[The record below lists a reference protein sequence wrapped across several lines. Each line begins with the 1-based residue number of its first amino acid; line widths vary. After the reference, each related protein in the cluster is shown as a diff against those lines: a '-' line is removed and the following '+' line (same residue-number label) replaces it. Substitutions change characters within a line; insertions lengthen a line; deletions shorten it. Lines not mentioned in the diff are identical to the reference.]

1 MDLSG
6 DPKTLKMNPH
16 QLPLILSATNRQEEA
31 CLQSSSSSATVT
43 STTTTTWKQQNDDH
57 LEHDGQPS
65 EKNDQTIL
73 DLDDGYGKL
82 YKKHSRDESSN
93 HNNNNTTRAI
103 RSTTGNG
110 SQKFNHN
117 SQVNTATNNTPPS
130 SIGRPSRN
138 IPMEYKSGDVAK
150 EVSTTSTPPE
160 VVNIEQDH
168 DNNEIN
174 RKQQDRSPPSLA
186 SPEMNGS
193 ATKRKKSVTFH
204 PEVVTSS
211 RSLSP
216 TSHLMNGASD
226 DLISQHENESSN
238 SHSFRNES
246 DINGA
251 GSVFFKHPPWLVYTF
266 QHSWRVK
273 LQEYSNNDSDEPEEN
288 LTSLLTL
295 EKIMSRPIDI
305 ESPIWYFLP
314 KRLIQASTIENDQFK
329 LNNYQIDEDDLE
341 PKFEVYFNYWAQLRD
356 SLFLR
361 LRKENKKLKN
371 EKSSNAQLWY
381 GYHNAAILSFFIET
395 QKDSLCDLQK
405 ALHFRI
411 FDLLF
416 ESMAQLN
423 QSENTEN
430 ITLISDQELTLM
442 KTVCFFYIET
452 EHLFHATSVLYH
464 VMRNYCFTAESY
476 QKLVQKWSTSDLEK
490 LEIYPLNI
498 DWKVVYLILRLI
510 SKYLEI
516 LERKPTESSF
526 VSQLQYDEFCKVDRG
541 LSQFSQND
549 LLCFRNCVIEQIC
562 KYKPNHDLYL
572 LWKDK
577 WQADDTE
584 NSCKAFPKIETEPE
598 LLENCFYILYLIISK
613 ERERISE
620 KGFTESSANPTDF
633 KPKVT
638 ESRSKVSLLS
648 KLGNYWK
655 KLRFKFFGNSSLMTI
670 VLYIAGV
677 LGTAFIVKVIYQFF
691 SSSGLSHSEKQF
703 NLSRNDLRL
712 PYLTSP
718 QFESALPSKMNVTP
732 SSIHQQQTPTKR
744 YSSSP
749 SLNFEI
755 AHTTKPSSLPVAT
768 LGTSFNTQHPE
779 NRTINK
785 ENIRTILKPSNFK
798 QDFYEKVDQVN
809 GQIDRVVERDFN
821 YISSLREE
829 MDHIFDIAEKMK
841 QPKKKSTSSDEEK
854 QQETQKPLV
863 SFQVGDQVEQP
874 NSSVTVSQSS
884 PGENMRS
891 QNTSPIYKR
900 ALDTSALPTEY
911 NPVGFGSDELP
922 PFPSTNQNPNLA
934 TFIGS
939 EGVSK
944 SNVVANNRLNNLN
957 RTIGS
962 STNRK
967 TLTTTSRKKTS
978 TPNTG
983 GPKVFGKRKV

>member
-1 MDLSG
+1 MS
-6 DPKTLKMNPH
+6 
-16 QLPLILSATNRQEEA
+16 QPLAEVPPPFATNRQQEEEA
-31 CLQSSSSSATVT
+31 SSSASITIFN
-43 STTTTTWKQQNDDH
+43 NDDQTNDPH
-57 LEHDGQPS
+57 NLHGQQQEENGQHIEQHVP
-65 EKNDQTIL
+65 
-73 DLDDGYGKL
+73 GKMF
-82 YKKHSRDESSN
+82 KTHSRDVRT
-93 HNNNNTTRAI
+93 HITTRTTTI
-103 RSTTGNG
+103 RG
-110 SQKFNHN
+110 SQKLDNVNSNHT
-117 SQVNTATNNTPPS
+117 VTNNTS
-130 SIGRPSRN
+130 GRN
-138 IPMEYKSGDVAK
+138 LEYKSGDVAK
-150 EVSTTSTPPE
+150 EVSTTSTPPLIE
-160 VVNIEQDH
+160 VENDTEQQH
-168 DNNEIN
+168 EQNNESS
-174 RKQQDRSPPSLA
+174 RKQQDRSPPSSSLA

-211 RSLSP
+211 RSVSP
-216 TSHLMNGASD
+216 TTHFMNGGSD
-226 DLISQHENESSN
+226 DLIGQHENEP
-238 SHSFRNES
+238 SFRNDS
-246 DINGA
+246 DMNGV
-251 GSVFFKHPPWLVYTF
+251 GSVFFKHPAWLVYTF

-273 LQEYSNNDSDEPEEN
+273 LQEYASNDSDEPEEN

-295 EKIMSRPIDI
+295 DKIMSRPIDI

-314 KRLIQASTIENDQFK
+314 KRLIQPSTIENDQFK
-329 LNNYQIDEDDLE
+329 INNYQMDEDDLE

-361 LRKENKKLKN
+361 LRKENKKLKS

-395 QKDSLCDLQK
+395 QKDSLHDLQK

-416 ESMAQLN
+416 ESMAQTN
-423 QSENTEN
+423 QAENAEN
-430 ITLISDQELTLM
+430 VTLISDQELTLM

-490 LEIYPLNI
+490 SEIYPSNI

-516 LERKPTESSF
+516 LERKSTESSF

-577 WQADDTE
+577 WQADDIS
-584 NSCKAFPKIETEPE
+584 NSCKAFPRIETEPE
-598 LLENCFYILYLIISK
+598 LLENCFYIIYLIISK

-620 KGFTESSANPTDF
+620 KGFTDNNTNTTDF
-633 KPKVT
+633 KPKVN
-638 ESRSKVSLLS
+638 ESRSKTTLLS

-655 KLRFKFFGNSSLMTI
+655 KLRVRLFGNSSLMTI
-670 VLYIAGV
+670 ILYIAGV
-677 LGTAFIVKVIYQFF
+677 LGTAFILKIIYQFF
-691 SSSGLSHSEKQF
+691 NTSSLSRSENQF

-712 PYLTSP
+712 PYLTSS
-718 QFESALPSKMNVTP
+718 QFGSALPSKMDVSP
-732 SSIHQQQTPTKR
+732 LHQQQTPTTR
-744 YSSSP
+744 YSSP

-755 AHTTKPSSLPVAT
+755 AHSTKPSSSPVAT
-768 LGTSFNTQHPE
+768 LGTSFNTHPE
-779 NRTINK
+779 NRTIHK
-785 ENIRTILKPSNFK
+785 DNIRTILKPSNFK
-798 QDFYEKVDQVN
+798 QDFYEKVDQTN
-809 GQIDRVVERDFN
+809 GQVDRVVERDFN
-821 YISSLREE
+821 YISSLRDE
-829 MDHIFDIAEKMK
+829 MDHVFDIAEKMK
-841 QPKKKSTSSDEEK
+841 QPKKKSTSEDIK
-854 QQETQKPLV
+854 QATQKPV
-863 SFQVGDQVEQP
+863 VTFQVGEDTEQ
-874 NSSVTVSQSS
+874 QASS
-884 PGENMRS
+884 PVISSSSSIAENVRS
-891 QNTSPIYKR
+891 QPTISI
-900 ALDTSALPTEY
+900 DTSLPPSDYT
-911 NPVGFGSDELP
+911 PMGFGSDELP
-922 PFPSTNQNPNLA
+922 PFPSTNQNRNLA

-944 SNVVANNRLNNLN
+944 SNVVASNRLNNLN

-962 STNRK
+962 NRK
-967 TLTTTSRKKTS
+967 TSTTTSSTTRKKTS

-983 GPKVFGKRKV
+983 GPKVLENERCKQTIHYVTKMKSSTSVI